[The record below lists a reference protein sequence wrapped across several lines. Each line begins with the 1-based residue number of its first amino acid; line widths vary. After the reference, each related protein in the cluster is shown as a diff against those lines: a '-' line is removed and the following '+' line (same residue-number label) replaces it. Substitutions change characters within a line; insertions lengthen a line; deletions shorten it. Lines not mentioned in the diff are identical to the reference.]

1 MIGKF
6 HSKRSEKVA
15 LIAVSVPF
23 VFGQTFVFVPISS
36 IPADKQ
42 VKDAEFTLPNNLRIV
57 DLVNF
62 TTGEVVCSAD
72 GSPLKTLAV

>member
-23 VFGQTFVFVPISS
+23 VFGQTFVFVPLNS

-42 VKDAEFTLPNNLRIV
+42 VKDAEFTLPNLRVV

-62 TTGEVVCSAD
+62 QTGEVVCSAD

>member
-23 VFGQTFVFVPISS
+23 VFGQTFVFVPLNS

-42 VKDAEFTLPNNLRIV
+42 VKDAEFTLPNLRVV

-62 TTGEVVCSAD
+62 QTGEVIKSAD